1 MKFFRFFKKEKRDF
15 KAILQQ
21 DELSKVINGEEDS
34 KSLVTKEIA
43 MQIPSFKSGISF
55 IADLVSSLEIKFYRE
70 LNGKVESVSDYRL
83 RLLNE
88 ESGDSLNS
96 FQMKQSM
103 IRDFILYGNTY
114 LYINKYRNEIK
125 SLHYVEASKVSI
137 VPNYNPIFKDGKIL
151 VNGKYY
157 DRHEFVVVAQNTS
170 NGLSGEGLLSENSNL
185 LELAYNTLAFSSEN
199 IAAGGI
205 KRGVVKSTKKLGKE
219 AMDAL
224 KNDWEK
230 LYDRKRSRSSS
241 AIILNDGLDF
251 HELSQ
256 TSTELE
262 VLDTRK
268 NNDSDILGI
277 LKIPHGIINGTASN
291 DQYNNFIKS
300 TIIPLLEQ
308 LASSFNKDLLLESEK
323 EEGCFFAFDT
333 KDLLKGDVK
342 ERFDTYKVA
351 IESGVMTPNECRY
364 QENLDPI
371 EGMDIIKMSLGH
383 VIFNTDS
390 KKIYTP
396 NTGKI
401 VSGNSSSFSIGE
413 GEYED
418 GS

>member
-15 KAILQQ
+15 KTILQQ

-137 VPNYNPIFKDGKIL
+137 VSNYNPIFKDGKIL

-396 NTGKI
+396 NTGEI